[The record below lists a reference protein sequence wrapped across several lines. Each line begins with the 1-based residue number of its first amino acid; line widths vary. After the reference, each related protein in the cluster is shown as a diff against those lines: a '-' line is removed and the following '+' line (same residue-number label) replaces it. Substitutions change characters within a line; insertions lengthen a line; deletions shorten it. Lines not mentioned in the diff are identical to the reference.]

1 MLQAVL
7 LPLYIWAPAGPRAAR
22 AQNFNTDSF
31 FQGKPGHLSAF
42 LTLCQ
47 ARCLYFFTKPQKE
60 DDMEFE
66 ELYQIAKNTLNP
78 RSLTEDASA
87 GSVAAAILT
96 EAGNVYRGV
105 CIDVP
110 CSIGFCAEHAA
121 IAAMVT
127 AGVAHIVKMVAV
139 YQDGSIIPPCGR
151 CREFICQ
158 IHPLNHLCQVLLSN
172 RVALMDELLPE
183 RC

>member
-1 MLQAVL
+1 
-7 LPLYIWAPAGPRAAR
+7 
-22 AQNFNTDSF
+22 
-31 FQGKPGHLSAF
+31 
-42 LTLCQ
+42 
-47 ARCLYFFTKPQKE
+47 
-60 DDMEFE
+60 MEFE

-127 AGVAHIVKMVAV
+127 AGEAHIVKMVAV

-151 CREFICQ
+151 
-158 IHPLNHLCQVLLSN
+158 
-172 RVALMDELLPE
+172 
-183 RC
+183 